1 MPLARYQFNPGINR
15 EGTALTAE
23 GGWYDGNLVR
33 FRKGFPEKIG
43 GWEKDTSTAY
53 LGTGRS
59 LHGWVNLAGTTL
71 LGLGTRYKLYIQQG
85 TNFNDITPI
94 RTTTAAGA
102 VTFGATD
109 GSSTITATNS
119 SHGAVEGD
127 FVTFSAAASLGGL
140 ITADVLNQEYQI
152 ATVPTANTYTF
163 AAKDTSGDEVTA
175 NSSDSGNG
183 GSNTVG
189 AYQINCGLDVYV
201 SSSGWGAGTW
211 GAGGWGEAKSLSD
224 SNQLR
229 LWTLDNFGE
238 DLVACP
244 RAGGLY
250 YWDNTNGVT
259 TRAVAFSDLTNAN
272 LAPTKGLQVIVSDVD
287 RHILVLGADPI
298 SGTSRTGSID
308 PLLIA
313 WCDQENVLEWEPK
326 AVNTAGSLRAS
337 AGSEIIG
344 GLRARQE
351 TLIWT
356 DTALYSLQFVGS
368 PFTFGL
374 TLINEGVSLVGPNAA
389 INTPSGIY
397 WMDRKGFY
405 RYTGSVEPVPSS
417 VHSYVF
423 DNFNEGQAYQFFGF
437 LNKQFDEVGWFY
449 CSSSA
454 TVIDRYVTYN
464 YVENTWSIGQLSR
477 TAWLDEG
484 IVSYPRSAGASGSS
498 YYVYQQETGNDA
510 DGSPMDNVYLES
522 GDFDLDEGEEVQF
535 VRRMIP
541 DVKFTGDGG
550 SDQAVNV
557 VLKTRNYPAESLT
570 TESTNA
576 FTAST
581 TVVDMRA
588 RARQAVLRFESD
600 DDASSDV
607 RLGVGFRIGATRL
620 DIQANGR
627 R

>member
-1 MPLARYQFNPGINR
+1 MPLQKFLFNPGINR
-15 EGTALTAE
+15 EGTAYTAE
-23 GGWYDGNLVR
+23 GGWFDGNLVR

-43 GWEKDTSTAY
+43 GWLKEVATTY
-53 LGTGRS
+53 EGTGRI
-59 LHGWVNLAGTTL
+59 LHGWVNLAGTKL

-85 TNFNDITPI
+85 TSFNDITPI
-94 RTTTAAGA
+94 RATTAAGA
-102 VTFGATD
+102 VTFAATD
-109 GSSTITATNS
+109 GSSTITATNT
-119 SHGAVEGD
+119 SHGAAEGD

-140 ITADVLNQEYQI
+140 ITATVLNQEYQI

-163 AAKDTSGDEVTA
+163 TAKDTSGDEVTA

-189 AYQINCGLDVYV
+189 AYQINCGLDGYV
-201 SSSGWGAGTW
+201 SSSGGGAGTW
-211 GAGGWGEAKSLSD
+211 GSGGWGEAATLSD
-224 SNQLR
+224 ANQLR
-229 LWTLDNFGE
+229 LWSIDNFGE

-244 RAGGLY
+244 RSGGLY
-250 YWDNTNGVT
+250 YWDNTDGVD
-259 TRAVAFSDLTNAN
+259 TRAVAFSSLTNAN
-272 LAPTKGLQVIVSDVD
+272 LAPTKGFQVIVSDVD
-287 RHILVLGADPI
+287 RHVLVLGSDPI

-308 PLLIA
+308 PLLIS
-313 WCDQENVLEWEPK
+313 WCDQENILEWPPRST
-326 AVNTAGSLRAS
+326 NTAGSLRAS

-356 DTALYSLQFVGS
+356 DTALYSLQFIGA

-374 TLINEGVSLVGPNAA
+374 NLVNEGVSLVGPNAA

-405 RYTGSVEPVPSS
+405 NYTGSVAPLPSS

-423 DNFNEGQAYQFFGF
+423 DDFNEGQAYQFFAF

-449 CSSSA
+449 CSSSSD
-454 TVIDRYVTYN
+454 TIDRYVTYN
-464 YVENTWSIGQLSR
+464 YVESTWAIGQLAR

-484 IVSYPRSAGASGSS
+484 IESYPRATGKSNSS
-498 YYVYQQETGNDA
+498 NYLYKQETGNDD
-510 DGSPMDNVYLES
+510 DGSPMDSVYVES
-522 GDFDLDEGEEVQF
+522 GDFDLGEGEEFQF
-535 VRRMIP
+535 IRRMIP

-550 SDQAVNV
+550 SDQTLNV
-557 VLKTRNYPAESLT
+557 VLKTRNYPADSLT
-570 TESTNA
+570 TDSTTA

-581 TVVDMRA
+581 TKVDMRA

-600 DDASSDV
+600 DDAAAGV
-607 RLGVGFRIGATRL
+607 RLGVGFRIGGTRL
-620 DIQANGR
+620 DLQANGR